1 VCALRS
7 SFIPPLSSLQ
17 QNLSQK
23 HGHNYVAMQR
33 DTKANPMQHTA
44 EHLETRFARLEKFEA
59 AAEADAAAG
68 GSMDVEEAVA
78 VKGAAKKK
86 TKKVV
91 ADTVEIG
98 AEFMDFATKNI
109 KPRK

>member
-1 VCALRS
+1 
-7 SFIPPLSSLQ
+7 
-17 QNLSQK
+17 
-23 HGHNYVAMQR
+23 
-33 DTKANPMQHTA
+33 MQHTA